1 VLLTTLALAAAML
14 PFAVFGGV
22 AGAEILHPMAVVV
35 LGGLVTATLLTLFVV
50 PALYVR
56 FVGDAQPVTSAVPSQ
71 RGSRTEETEEARHAQ
86 S

>member
-1 VLLTTLALAAAML
+1 MRDRESMRV
-14 PFAVFGGV
+14 
-22 AGAEILHPMAVVV
+22 AVVV